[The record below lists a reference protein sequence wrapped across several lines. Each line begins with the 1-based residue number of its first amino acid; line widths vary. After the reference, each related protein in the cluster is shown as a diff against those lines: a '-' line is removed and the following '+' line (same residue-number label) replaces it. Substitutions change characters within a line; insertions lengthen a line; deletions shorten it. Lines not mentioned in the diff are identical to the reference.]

1 MPKRIYIQGSRN
13 PDPKTEALI
22 RQFGTLMLERG
33 CTCLVGSQGKIPRIL
48 EEVGVPCVWH
58 AASEFPNDV
67 SGVRCYGSLAL
78 TVNDDPEYQRWHSP
92 TKVSRIGWALRLVDW
107 AANADAYVFFP
118 GQEGTMAH
126 LFATITF
133 ALRDAQAGNLKQ
145 FVLLGWPVS
154 QITAISAL
162 FDFNADGRDWFYY
175 FPADHVK
182 SAVDFLL
189 ETE

>member
-67 SGVRCYGSLAL
+67 SGDRVPAL
-78 TVNDDPEYQRWHSP
+78 TQSYQSQPHRLGASP
-92 TKVSRIGWALRLVDW
+92 RRLGGERRRLRVLSRSGR
-107 AANADAYVFFP
+107 NH
-118 GQEGTMAH
+118 GT
-126 LFATITF
+126 
-133 ALRDAQAGNLKQ
+133 
-145 FVLLGWPVS
+145 FVCHHHIRAP
-154 QITAISAL
+154 
-162 FDFNADGRDWFYY
+162 
-175 FPADHVK
+175 
-182 SAVDFLL
+182 
-189 ETE
+189 